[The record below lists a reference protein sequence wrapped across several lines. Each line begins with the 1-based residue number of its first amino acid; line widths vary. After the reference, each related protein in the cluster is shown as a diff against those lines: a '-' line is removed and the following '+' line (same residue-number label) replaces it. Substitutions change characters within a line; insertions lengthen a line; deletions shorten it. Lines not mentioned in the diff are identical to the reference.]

1 MKKSP
6 CINIAEICFR
16 YTDNFPT
23 TSVSRILF
31 WGSVSGAG
39 TLRPAKSAKCMKKE
53 GKTRLRL
60 RQLPSFF
67 ITQIPQA

>member
-1 MKKSP
+1 
-6 CINIAEICFR
+6 
-16 YTDNFPT
+16 
-23 TSVSRILF
+23 
-31 WGSVSGAG
+31 
-39 TLRPAKSAKCMKKE
+39 MKKE